1 VRQRDVKRVMEIIP
15 APPDEIPSD
24 GFEAFFREN
33 YSNLRRY
40 VARRVPQSK
49 ADDVVSASFIGACG
63 KYSTVETPS
72 LAWLIGSALPLR
84 ERRLR
89 PSSAL

>member
-1 VRQRDVKRVMEIIP
+1 VRQRDVKRVMENIP

-24 GFEAFFREN
+24 GLEAFFREN
-33 YSNLRRY
+33 YSNLWRY

-49 ADDVVSASFIGACG
+49 ADDVVSARFIVACG
-63 KYSTVETPS
+63 KYLTVETPS